1 MTDFRLGLTQDFLNL
16 QIVKTVITKRNPV
29 IPIEEE
35 ENEAPFNDGIQ
46 NYEQIKMS
54 VSSWI

>member
-54 VSSWI
+54 VSS